1 MPLTKLNTQSA
12 TSLDATVLTGN
23 LPAISGASLTGI
35 SSKILKVYN
44 DYDSGDIGTSSN
56 SLQDSGLSITLTP
69 TATSSDFYL
78 IADMGTQHHHN
89 VTASFV
95 VKLLR
100 DTTELRHFNSGYEGY
115 LNQTH
120 DRGYAPSLYHYIDQP
135 NTTSSITY
143 KIQYRSESNGSTV
156 NSLKGRQLT
165 IFEIAGIE

>member
-1 MPLTKLNTQSA
+1 MALVKLNA
-12 TSLDATVLTGN
+12 TLGLTGT
-23 LPAISGASLTGI
+23 LPAVSGANLTGI

-44 DYDSGDIGTSSN
+44 DYDSGDIGTNSN

-78 IADMGTQHHHN
+78 IADFGTQHHHN

-95 VKLLR
+95 IKLLR
-100 DTTELRHFNSGYEGY
+100 DTTELRHYNSGYEGY
-115 LNQTH
+115 SNVSSH
-120 DRGYAPSLYHYIDQP
+120 DRGYSPSIYHYIDQP

-143 KIQYRSESNGSTV
+143 KVQYRSESNGATV
-156 NSLKGRQLT
+156 NSTKGRQLT